1 MKKICKSVITIAMIM
16 VLCLIWGNY
25 SYAREMD
32 DGYRMPEWELKGNT
46 VIISGQERLNN
57 SWEALLAMLK
67 M

>member
-32 DGYRMPEWELKGNT
+32 DGYRMPEWELRGNT

-57 SWEALLAMLK
+57 S
-67 M
+67 